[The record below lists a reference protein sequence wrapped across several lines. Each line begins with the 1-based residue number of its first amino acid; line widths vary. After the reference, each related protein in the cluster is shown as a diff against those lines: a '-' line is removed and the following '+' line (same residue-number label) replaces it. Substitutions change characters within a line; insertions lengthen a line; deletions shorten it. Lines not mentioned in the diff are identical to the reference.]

1 MSISAKAQAKVKSTW
16 DTEMAA
22 AQASTTSKR
31 KAPDPVGMTGRE
43 VAVALGMSDRRGIAR
58 VAATLSKAWQSGK
71 LDRKEIE
78 GVLRYQPNAH
88 TGSDYRYTSR
98 TPTGQ
103 STRAPSLAQVQ
114 PKESPVR
121 KARFIPPPT
130 KPTAEQVAQLTS
142 LFAKPAPRNN
152 ATGPM
157 PTSED
162 FIAAGGVI
170 QILPPGASS
179 RKPHIFAD
187 DDNFA
192 P

>member
-1 MSISAKAQAKVKSTW
+1 MSLSTDIQAAVKAKARMSARAV
-16 DTEMAA
+16 AA
-22 AQASTTSKR
+22 AVGKHDR
-31 KAPDPVGMTGRE
+31 K
-43 VAVALGMSDRRGIAR
+43 GIAR
-58 VAATLSKAWQSGK
+58 VAAILTQNWQRGK
-71 LDRKEIE
+71 VDRETID
-78 GVLRYQPNAH
+78 GVLCYSPNAH
-88 TGSDYRYTSR
+88 TGTDYRITSR

-103 STRAPSLAQVQ
+103 TTRPRSLAMVQ
-114 PKESPVR
+114 PKESP
-121 KARFIPPPT
+121 ARNPRFVPPPR
-130 KPTAEQVAQLTS
+130 KPSPEQVAQLTS